1 VGFTVNTGG
10 YFIGRKIKNYFNKIN
25 YIMSTKDGRPTTEYP
40 LLCPDKR
47 KFTFITGVTL
57 KRQWVLLQQW
67 IQQSADRNQMECE
80 VLTDSGQTVEGSSGH
95 SDTEPTDGTV

>member
-1 VGFTVNTGG
+1 
-10 YFIGRKIKNYFNKIN
+10 
-25 YIMSTKDGRPTTEYP
+25 MSTKDGRPTTEDP

-67 IQQSADRNQMECE
+67 NQQSADRKQRACE

-95 SDTEPTDGTV
+95 SDTDPRDGT